1 MVVRLVFISRTHTP
15 RHVRIHIHIGRE
27 RREGGESE
35 DSAMPSPRLGGP
47 LSLEYVAW
55 SLCRAFDALCPVRL
69 PTHCVSI
76 DRVSIRGGGLI
87 SVWSQSWLLLHS
99 TKTPPKS
106 LTSVRKSSGV
116 GGRVH
121 PEIRRVARPSA
132 TRGSLWKPLTRCKS
146 RLL

>member
-1 MVVRLVFISRTHTP
+1 MRLVFISRTHIP

-35 DSAMPSPRLGGP
+35 DSTMPSPRLGGP

-55 SLCRAFDALCPVRL
+55 SPCRAFDALCPVRL

-76 DRVSIRGGGLI
+76 DRVSIRGGLV
-87 SVWSQSWLLLHS
+87 SVWLQSWLLLHS
-99 TKTPPKS
+99 AKDSAES

-132 TRGSLWKPLTRCKS
+132 TRGSLWKPLTRCES